1 MSREKKRIHKEVR
14 VSKDSDKIES
24 QSNSVMSENLRG
36 NTESKKIIWELQYK
50 NTPLLTLWIII
61 LWSFRICVLCG
72 FVWIFYIVIQKL
84 YQSFDK
90 GIWDIVLFSIT
101 SLIFAMVTFGYLIA
115 ILRTLNTRKIYATDK
130 ELIIKRFVGKDKV
143 FEIGSFYFC
152 DFSHAFTLIYA
163 DNTTISKFGEEVYN
177 AYSFLDPLRSNNIQE
192 LYTMIK
198 PQTQEYLSL
207 VDERVY
213 QNFKAK
219 HNKIQPKFDLDFD
232 KICELRSNKTAR
244 TSGIRNLKNG

>member
-1 MSREKKRIHKEVR
+1 
-14 VSKDSDKIES
+14 
-24 QSNSVMSENLRG
+24 MSEKQ
-36 NTESKKIIWELQYK
+36 NTESTEIIWKLTYK
-50 NTPLLTLWIII
+50 HDSLLLKLWIVI

-72 FVWIFYIVIQKL
+72 FIWIFYIAIQKI
-84 YQSFDK
+84 YESF
-90 GIWDIVLFSIT
+90 GRGFWSIAPFAII
-101 SLIFAMVTFGYLIA
+101 SLLFAMVVFGYLVA

-130 ELIIKRFVGKDKV
+130 ELIIERLIGKDKI

-152 DFSHAFTLIYA
+152 DFSHAFTAIYA

-177 AYSFLDPLRSNNIQE
+177 AYSFLDPLRNSNIQE
-192 LYTMIK
+192 LYAMIK

-219 HNKIQPKFDLDFD
+219 HKKIQPKFDLDFE
-232 KICELRSNKTAR
+232 KIDELRKS
-244 TSGIRNLKNG
+244 KNGK

>member
-1 MSREKKRIHKEVR
+1 
-14 VSKDSDKIES
+14 
-24 QSNSVMSENLRG
+24 MSEKRD
-36 NTESKKIIWELQYK
+36 TESTEIFWKLTYK
-50 NTPLLTLWIII
+50 HDSLLLNLWIVI

-72 FVWIFYIVIQKL
+72 FIWIFYIAIQRLYESFGKGFWGIAPFVVISL
-84 YQSFDK
+84 
-90 GIWDIVLFSIT
+90 LF
-101 SLIFAMVTFGYLIA
+101 AVVVFGYLMA
-115 ILRTLNTRKIYATDK
+115 ILRTLNTKNIYATSK
-130 ELIIKRFVGKDKV
+130 ALIIEQLIGKDKI

-152 DFSHAFTLIYA
+152 DFSHAFTAIYA

-192 LYTMIK
+192 LYEMIK

-219 HNKIQPKFDLDFD
+219 HKKIQPKFNLDFE
-232 KICELRSNKTAR
+232 KIDELRKS
-244 TSGIRNLKNG
+244 KNGK

>member
-1 MSREKKRIHKEVR
+1 
-14 VSKDSDKIES
+14 
-24 QSNSVMSENLRG
+24 MSEKQLN
-36 NTESKKIIWELQYK
+36 NTESTEIFWKLTYK
-50 NTPLLTLWIII
+50 HDSLLLKLWIVI

-72 FVWIFYIVIQKL
+72 FIWIFYIAIQKL
-84 YQSFDK
+84 YESFGK
-90 GIWDIVLFSIT
+90 GFWGIAPFVVISLLF
-101 SLIFAMVTFGYLIA
+101 AVVVFGYLIT
-115 ILRTLNTRKIYATDK
+115 ILRTLNTRGIYATNK

-152 DFSHAFTLIYA
+152 DFSHAFTAIYA

-177 AYSFLDPLRSNNIQE
+177 AYSFLDPLRNSNIQE
-192 LYTMIK
+192 LYAMIK

-219 HNKIQPKFDLDFD
+219 HNKIQPKFDLDFE
-232 KICELRSNKTAR
+232 KIDELRKS
-244 TSGIRNLKNG
+244 KNGK

>member
-1 MSREKKRIHKEVR
+1 M
-14 VSKDSDKIES
+14 
-24 QSNSVMSENLRG
+24 NENLRG
-36 NTESKKIIWELQYK
+36 DTESKKIIWELQYK

-72 FVWIFYIVIQKL
+72 FIWIFYIAIQKI
-84 YQSFDK
+84 YESF
-90 GIWDIVLFSIT
+90 GRGFWSIAPFAII
-101 SLIFAMVTFGYLIA
+101 SLLFAMVVFGYLVA

-130 ELIIKRFVGKDKV
+130 ELIIERLIGKDKI

-152 DFSHAFTLIYA
+152 DFSHAFTAIYA
-163 DNTTISKFGEEVYN
+163 DNTTISKFGEEVDS
-177 AYSFLDPLRSNNIQE
+177 AYSFLDPLRNSNIQE
-192 LYTMIK
+192 LYAMIK

-244 TSGIRNLKNG
+244 TSGTRNLKNG

>member
-1 MSREKKRIHKEVR
+1 
-14 VSKDSDKIES
+14 
-24 QSNSVMSENLRG
+24 MSEEVKG
-36 NTESKKIIWELQYK
+36 NTESKKIIWKLQYK
-50 NTPLLTLWIII
+50 STPLLTLWIII

-72 FVWIFYIVIQKL
+72 VVWIFYIVIQKL

-90 GIWDIVLFSIT
+90 GIWDIMLFGIIN
-101 SLIFAMVTFGYLIA
+101 LMFAMVTFGYLIA

-130 ELIIKRFVGKDKV
+130 ELIIKRFVGKDKA

-152 DFSHAFTLIYA
+152 DFSHAFTAIYA
-163 DNTTISKFGEEVYN
+163 DNTTISKFGKEVDS

-207 VDERVY
+207 VDERVS

-232 KICELRSNKTAR
+232 NISELR
-244 TSGIRNLKNG
+244 GLRNGKR